1 MTFQLSRFNAS
12 ISSGIYLKD
21 PMSSELGRNIVSQS
35 IELIDELGFE
45 EFTFRKLAQCIGT
58 TEASIYRYF
67 ENKHMLLMYLS
78 AWYWG
83 WIEYRLVLKNAN
95 IPNAHTRF
103 RNAISLLAASDYE
116 PMQDIDMKKLFSIIC
131 CESSKAYLVKHV
143 DLLNKH
149 GFYFNYKKIVAI
161 ISNMILEINPEYCYP
176 HMLVSTIIEGIHH
189 QRFFA
194 RHLPSLTDKMP
205 ESDYLATFYT
215 ELALTSIQQSR

>member
-1 MTFQLSRFNAS
+1 MSFQLSRFNAS
-12 ISSGIYLKD
+12 ISTGMYLKD
-21 PMSSELGRNIVSQS
+21 PMSSELGRSIVSQS

-45 EFTFRKLAQCIGT
+45 EFTFRKLAHCIGA

-95 IPNAHTRF
+95 IVDARTRF
-103 RNAISLLAASDYE
+103 RNAISLLAASDIE
-116 PMQDIDMKKLFSIIC
+116 TMQGIDLKKLFSIIC
-131 CESSKAYLVKHV
+131 YESSKAYLVKHV

-161 ISNMILEINPEYCYP
+161 ISNMIREINPDYCYP

-194 RHLPSLTDKMP
+194 SHLPSLTDKMP
-205 ESDYLATFYT
+205 EPDYLATFYT
-215 ELALTSIQQSR
+215 DLAFASIQQSR

>member
-12 ISSGIYLKD
+12 ISNGIYLKD
-21 PMSSELGRNIVSQS
+21 PMSSELGRSILAQS
-35 IELIDELGFE
+35 VELIDELGFE

-58 TEASIYRYF
+58 TEASVYRYF

-95 IPNAHTRF
+95 IPDAHTRF
-103 RNAISLLAASDYE
+103 RNAISILTTSDNE
-116 PMQDIDMKKLFSIIC
+116 NLPEIDLKKLFSIIC
-131 CESSKAYLVKHV
+131 YESSKAYLVKHV
-143 DLLNKH
+143 DMLNKH
-149 GFYFNYKKIVAI
+149 GFYYNYKKIVAI
-161 ISNMILEINPEYCYP
+161 ISHLILEINPNYCYP

-194 RHLPSLTDKMP
+194 SHLPSLTDKMP
-205 ESDYLATFYT
+205 EPDYLATFYT
-215 ELALTSIQQSR
+215 ELALASIQPSR